1 MNELKVVARLLAQ
14 ERGEAVRLTRERS
27 YPLSDQPMVLVP
39 IVMAGASPSLFA
51 LGIGDGIKPCH
62 VHVCAEPRNRDQQY
76 ETLSRAASDMERF
89 LHVWETDPEVM
100 PQLIT
105 SGADASRLCLVTIHR
120 MTYAQD
126 LRIRLVGRR
135 LHWLDRVFEQPE
147 STALLDMPRA
157 ICELFATGQDEC
169 ADAHL
174 GAVLEWLKPAD
185 GQIYDRVLRVED
197 SPVSTATDPR
207 LDNGKL
213 IPLLQAVGQAEEK
226 GDSSSSNRRRAE
238 IKRIFHEE
246 VGRRYDLIRQALSV
260 CRRFPGSAGAD
271 YIQHQD
277 RARYERNLAYVA
289 NPENL
294 LATGLSGNAATSTF
308 LAREL
313 RAEHLEGLMLRSV
326 SGLPSVAR
334 LSGNILVGKALDR
347 GVRNCGRKT
356 VVHYQIRSAQ
366 ERLSIRRGDN
376 LTLVDDLAFSFRV
389 LDFAVDESG
398 ETVVTLELTGGKTK
412 PGQPQVGDQLEL
424 AEPLTSP
431 ERIARTM
438 RLARE
443 RLSVKPP
450 AQPVHRRLVVKH
462 DYLSGVRKMRSAG

>member
-1 MNELKVVARLLAQ
+1 VNELKVIARLLAQ
-14 ERGEAVRLTRERS
+14 QRGEAVRLTRERS

-76 ETLSRAASDMERF
+76 EMLGQAAADMESF
-89 LHVWETDPEVM
+89 LRAWQADADLM
-100 PQLIT
+100 PQVIT
-105 SGADASRLCLVTIHR
+105 SSPDASRICLVMIHR
-120 MTYAQD
+120 MTYAPQPA
-126 LRIRLVGRR
+126 LRFVGRR
-135 LHWLDRVFEQPE
+135 LHWLDRVFEQPD

-174 GAVLEWLKPAD
+174 GAVLEWSKPAD

-213 IPLLQAVGQAEEK
+213 IPLLQALGQAQEK
-226 GDSSSSNRRRAE
+226 GDSSARNRLRAE
-238 IKRIFHEE
+238 IEQVFHQE
-246 VGRRYDLIRQALSV
+246 VGRRYGLIGQALAV

-277 RARYERNLAYVA
+277 RARYDRNLAYVA

-313 RAEHLEGLMLRSV
+313 HAEHLEGLMLRSV
-326 SGLPSVAR
+326 SGLRSTAR
-334 LSGNILVGKALDR
+334 LSGNILVGQVMDR
-347 GVRNCGRKT
+347 GVRKCGRKT
-356 VVHYQIRSAQ
+356 VLHYQIRSAQ

-376 LTLVDDLAFSFRV
+376 LALVDDLAFSFRV

>member
-294 LATGLSGNAATSTF
+294 LATGLSSNAATSTF

-326 SGLPSVAR
+326 SGLRSVAR
-334 LSGNILVGKALDR
+334 LSATFSSARRWIEASATAAAR
-347 GVRNCGRKT
+347 PSSI
-356 VVHYQIRSAQ
+356 IRSAPLRSGSRFGAVIISRSWMTS
-366 ERLSIRRGDN
+366 RLVFVCWISR
-376 LTLVDDLAFSFRV
+376 
-389 LDFAVDESG
+389 
-398 ETVVTLELTGGKTK
+398 
-412 PGQPQVGDQLEL
+412 
-424 AEPLTSP
+424 LTSRARRWSRSSSP
-431 ERIARTM
+431 AAKPNQDSRRSVTSSNWQSRSLPPNALLERCGL
-438 RLARE
+438 LA
-443 RLSVKPP
+443 SVC
-450 AQPVHRRLVVKH
+450 R
-462 DYLSGVRKMRSAG
+462 